1 MPPWCCFRKHTCV
14 DKLNFYEFFLYLA
27 VSLLP
32 LTIYL
37 FSRQSC
43 QNISLSLYLYLCITS
58 HFDFTTLTSL
68 SSFYRRTDGGG
79 RSFSPPFGHFVKDNS
94 QIDFIIIN
102 MHLPILSIMYAARY
116 VFLLSFIYFISL
128 LSLFLFSQ

>member
-1 MPPWCCFRKHTCV
+1 MFFSYTRLVPIPINIFFFLNCPPWCCFRKHTCV
-14 DKLNFYEFFLYLA
+14 EKLNFLEFFLYLA

-32 LTIYL
+32 LTISL

-79 RSFSPPFGHFVKDNS
+79 DGPSAPLLDILLR
-94 QIDFIIIN
+94 II
-102 MHLPILSIMYAARY
+102 HKWTLLLSIC
-116 VFLLSFIYFISL
+116 ISP
-128 LSLFLFSQ
+128 F